1 MANKAKSIYLTPR
14 SMSALRPGDALSGRV
29 NEIIDRYLSM
39 IEADAGHVRD
49 QFGDGAWSVMVAALA
64 EHPRLSVQGSRD
76 AIWHQTGRGNG
87 IIKTMD
93 EGQMVVL
100 IELLDGERIAAQQ
113 LAAD

>member
-1 MANKAKSIYLTPR
+1 MANKAKSIYLTER

-39 IEADAGHVRD
+39 IEATAGHVRD
-49 QFGDGAWSVMVAALA
+49 QFGDGAWGVMVATLA
-64 EHPRLSVQGSRD
+64 EQPRLSLQESRD
-76 AIWHQTGRGNG
+76 AIYRQTANG
-87 IIKTMD
+87 TIHAMG

-100 IELLDGERIAAQQ
+100 IELLEGERITGQQ